1 MATRPPTE
9 ASLVRAIGL
18 FGLTAAVVNVTV
30 GGGIYRLP
38 AAAAQGLG
46 TAAPL
51 AYLACALAMVFIVI
65 CFAEAGRR
73 VPLTGGVY
81 AYVEVAF
88 GPLAGLLTGFML
100 WAGLCATFAAV
111 VSFLGDAVAE
121 MVPALKPAPWRSLPV
136 LLVIAVMAVLNVL
149 GVRLA
154 DRFNAVATVAKVAP
168 LLGLLVFGVSAVQA
182 GNLPAPSW
190 PPLADLARTSAVL
203 IFAFLGVETAL
214 VPSGEVRDPA
224 RTVPRAVFLAIGMV
238 TVLYAGLH
246 LVAQGILG
254 PALAQQKAPLAEA
267 AGVAVGD
274 WARSAVLAAS
284 VFSILIYASG
294 MMLAVPRLLYA
305 FARDGFL
312 PRGLAAVHERYR
324 TPHRAI
330 VAQAV
335 LVAGLAVSGTFEKLA
350 VLGNASVLIAYVFC
364 CAAAWQL
371 RRRNVGQPTEGAD
384 VPGAAIAPF
393 FALVLIGWLLSSL
406 SLVEWLASAAVA
418 AVAVALYL
426 ARRPGSGTYD
436 GGAAPRE
443 EG

>member
-1 MATRPPTE
+1 MSPPPPSEAT
-9 ASLVRAIGL
+9 LVRAIGL

-38 AAAAQGLG
+38 AAAAGGLG

-73 VPLTGGVY
+73 VPLTGGIY

-88 GPLAGLLTGFML
+88 GPLAGVVTGFLL

-111 VSFLGDAVAE
+111 VSFLGDATAE
-121 MVPALKPAPWRSLPV
+121 MVPALRPAPWRALPV

-154 DRFNAVATVAKVAP
+154 DRFNALATVVKIAP
-168 LLGLLVFGVSAVQA
+168 LLGLLVFGVAAVQ
-182 GNLPAPSW
+182 GENLPVPSW
-190 PPLADLARTSAVL
+190 PPLGDLARTSAVL

-254 PALAQQKAPLAEA
+254 PGLAQQKAPLAEA
-267 AGVAVGD
+267 AGVALGG
-274 WARSAVLAAS
+274 WARAAVLAAS

-305 FARDGFL
+305 FARDGFM

-330 VAQAV
+330 VAQAL
-335 LVAGLAVSGTFEKLA
+335 LVAALAVSGTFERLA
-350 VLGNASVLIAYVFC
+350 VLGNASVLVAYVFC

-371 RRRNVGQPTEGAD
+371 RRRNVGQPAEGSD
-384 VPGAAIAPF
+384 VPGAAVAPF
-393 FALVLIGWLLSSL
+393 FALLLIGWLLSSL
-406 SLVEWLASAAVA
+406 RLAEWLACAAVGS
-418 AVAVALYL
+418 VAVVLYAL
-426 ARRPGSGTYD
+426 RRP
-436 GGAAPRE
+436 AASPVSPNP
-443 EG
+443 